1 MKNRDLKQEITL
13 LILALVPIVY
23 LFINWNALPEQ
34 MPIHFDLN
42 GKPNGYGSRYTYLI
56 LPLGIYLLMFVL
68 PLIDPKKANYEIFSQ
83 SYFKLRLI
91 LGIFFGMMTGL
102 IIYNQLHE
110 VQNMKL
116 FTSNLVFF
124 LFMLLGNYL
133 GTIKPNYFVGIKV
146 PWTLNSDEVWAKT
159 HRMAGKLWFWCGL
172 LGVIVSLI
180 FKDGYPIL
188 VAVILICSFVPI
200 IYSYVIY
207 QKIAKNIK
215 DQ

>member
-13 LILALVPIVY
+13 LIIALIPIVY
-23 LFINWNALPEQ
+23 LFLNWDALPEQ

-42 GKPNGYGSRYTYLI
+42 GQPNGYGSRYTYLI

-68 PLIDPKKANYEIFSQ
+68 PIIDPKKANYEIFSQ

-91 LGIFFGMMTGL
+91 LGVFFGMMTGL

-188 VAVILICSFVPI
+188 VPVILICTFVPI

-207 QKIAKNIK
+207 QKIVKNIK
-215 DQ
+215 D